1 MAFKLENT
9 DLIKYSGQV
18 SFQEIS
24 VYILIFNE
32 VASGHAFFSLYRR
45 AYLSPI
51 LNQIYDVL
59 PEGVQTYGLQTQ
71 ERLEIC
77 RYLDFTIGSQVFPF
91 NRIEG
96 GPN

>member
-1 MAFKLENT
+1 MVFKLENT
-9 DLIKYSGQV
+9 NFIKYSGQE
-18 SFQEIS
+18 SFQEIN
-24 VYILIFNE
+24 VYILIFTKLPQDTLFSHFTE
-32 VASGHAFFSLYRR
+32 GHT
-45 AYLSPI
+45 SPI

-71 ERLEIC
+71 EHLEIC
-77 RYLDFTIGSQVFPF
+77 RYLDFTIGSQVFSF